1 MVESDYGNIK
11 ITTPEDI
18 LMAKSILADTL
29 EELQLQ
35 KLLAKSAEAMGEA
48 ISSLRDAFKGFK

>member
-1 MVESDYGNIK
+1 
-11 ITTPEDI
+11 
-18 LMAKSILADTL
+18 MAKSILADTL